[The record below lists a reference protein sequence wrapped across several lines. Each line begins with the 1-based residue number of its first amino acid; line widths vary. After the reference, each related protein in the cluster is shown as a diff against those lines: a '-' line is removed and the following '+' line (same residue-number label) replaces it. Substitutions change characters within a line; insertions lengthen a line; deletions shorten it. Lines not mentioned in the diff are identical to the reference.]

1 MVYFTLQNTLFV
13 SVLLVGIG
21 LYGLLTRRNLMM
33 IMLCVEIMLNG
44 INISLV
50 AFNYFLWSGTETG
63 HFLYMLSIGIAAVE
77 AAVGLSLLILI
88 FKNYG
93 KITSQEI
100 ARLGEK
106 Q

>member
-1 MVYFTLQNTLFV
+1 MIYFTLQNTLLV
-13 SVLLVGIG
+13 ALILVGVG
-21 LYGLLTRRNLMM
+21 LYGLLTRRNLVM
-33 IMLCVEIMLNG
+33 ILLCVEIMLNG

-50 AFNYFLWSGTETG
+50 AFNYFLWNGTESG

-93 KITSQEI
+93 KITTHEI

-106 Q
+106 R

>member
-33 IMLCVEIMLNG
+33 VMLCVEIMLNG